1 MVLLKAIFDLL
12 RSVRIGEAL
21 GLVLAL
27 AFVWGPQ
34 EVVAQTVTINLSTG
48 VVGQTGTTLIPIE
61 GYDDDWQITF
71 DPVIDPK
78 HVYPTAPPARA
89 AVVVPTSYSAHI
101 KWSSTL
107 ANSRWISGRGDS
119 YMNLLPTPG
128 PTVFTYEACFNL
140 PPQFTS
146 PVLTMQMRADDIV
159 RQVLLNSTSLYLET
173 NPKSLASATKAG
185 SFAGPPLA
193 ITYKGAG
200 FQVGKNCVDVGVND
214 EQQMITG
221 LNVVATVTYQGPC
234 PKSGTIVDLDYR
246 TGTTNGVKNA
256 LTAVDPKWTLIAEP
270 SAPPGPAYSTGAV
283 AGAWIANPPVANW
296 IERIKNA
303 NPPADLPGVYK
314 YQALMPSYNPGLY
327 SSVTLTM
334 KYAADNSA
342 NILLN
347 NVLVPGGACAGPV
360 CYNAWQ
366 PVPPQAFPASGSPL
380 EVDVTNING
389 PTGLIV
395 DATLAMVCK

>member
-1 MVLLKAIFDLL
+1 
-12 RSVRIGEAL
+12 
-21 GLVLAL
+21 
-27 AFVWGPQ
+27 
-34 EVVAQTVTINLSTG
+34 
-48 VVGQTGTTLIPIE
+48 
-61 GYDDDWQITF
+61 
-71 DPVIDPK
+71 
-78 HVYPTAPPARA
+78 
-89 AVVVPTSYSAHI
+89 
-101 KWSSTL
+101 
-107 ANSRWISGRGDS
+107 
-119 YMNLLPTPG
+119 MNLLPTPG

-159 RQVLLNSTSLYLET
+159 RQVLLNGTSLYLET

-234 PKSGTIVDLDYR
+234 PKSGTVVNIDYS
-246 TGTTNGVKNA
+246 TGTTKGVKNT
-256 LTAVDPKWTLIAEP
+256 LTTPDPKWTLIAEP
-270 SAPPGPAYSTGAV
+270 AAIPGPAYSTGAV
-283 AGAWIANPPVANW
+283 TGAWIANPLVGANW
-296 IERIKNA
+296 IERNNSGI
-303 NPPADLPGVYK
+303 PVGDLGGVYK
-314 YQALMPSYNPGLY
+314 YQAQLLLYNPALY

-342 NILLN
+342 NVLLN
-347 NVLVPGGACAGPV
+347 NTLIPAGTCAGPL
-360 CYNAWQ
+360 CYTGWQ
-366 PVPPQAFPASGSPL
+366 PTLTLPSPGSGAPL
-380 EVDVTNING
+380 EVDVTNIDG

-395 DATLAMVCK
+395 DATLKMVCK